1 MGAASPLLPQPH
13 SFLPFFSSFLPS
25 SLTSFLF
32 WRDWNYRFPLLVRE
46 SCDSHR
52 LLLCS
57 GKADSPLAARARPRP
72 RCPPLP
78 LPLRRHPAP
87 PAIRMA
93 VEEVVGRK
101 GGGEGGRERERKKK
115 SEGRMEDCASKKSDK
130 GRKQVQG
137 RLKSRQRPQVR
148 ARGANV
154 TFNIQRSTYTILIH
168 TVLTFIVGGYFLEI

>member
-1 MGAASPLLPQPH
+1 MCTPPRTVHPVSKMLLVSKEKLSKAIRERLVGSWCKERKVGSRLSSPPSASLLP
-13 SFLPFFSSFLPS
+13 SFFSSFLPS

-78 LPLRRHPAP
+78 LRRHPAP

-101 GGGEGGRERERKKK
+101 GGGEGGRE
-115 SEGRMEDCASKKSDK
+115 K
-130 GRKQVQG
+130 GRRRAKAG
-137 RLKSRQRPQVR
+137 WKIAR
-148 ARGANV
+148 ARRA
-154 TFNIQRSTYTILIH
+154 TR
-168 TVLTFIVGGYFLEI
+168 GGSRCKAV